1 MPNIAYIG
9 LGSNLGERAELIARA
24 ADMLINAPGIE
35 VLRKS
40 SIYETL
46 PLGSVNQPNYL
57 NGVLEIATIL
67 GPSNLLGVLLEIENK
82 LGRTRTG
89 PDNSRTIDLDLL
101 LYADKIINEP
111 GLIVP
116 HPRMHLR
123 SFVLK
128 GLSELSPQLIHPLI
142 KKTVSVLQSRL
153 NGGDYFTDKSKPQLI
168 EMAGVIA
175 VGKTTLASNLRGSL
189 NARLIAEAYDTNPF
203 LAKVYAGKHDLALDS
218 QLYFLMTRVEQ
229 LSSIKSGEIAIADYV
244 FEKEFIYAKR
254 LLDPQQC
261 DLYCRINNGVSNS
274 IAQPTLLIYLKDTP
288 QRCLER
294 IHLRARPYEQKIE
307 PAFLE
312 ELFED
317 YQSLVAQW
325 QKSPV
330 ITITVDGFDCRDTT
344 KTDELAKEIKFYLA

>member
-9 LGSNLGERAELIARA
+9 LGSNLGERAKNLA
-24 ADMLINAPGIE
+24 AGIGLLKNAPGIE

-46 PLGSVNQPNYL
+46 PLGAVAQPKYL
-57 NGVLEIATIL
+57 NGVFEIATTL
-67 GPSNLLGVLLEIENK
+67 DPRQLLGTLLDIENK
-82 LGRTRTG
+82 LGRVRTG

-101 LYADKIINEP
+101 LYADNIINEP
-111 GLIVP
+111 GLVVP

-128 GLSELSPQLIHPLI
+128 GLCELSPLLVHPLI
-142 KKTVSVLQSRL
+142 KKTVAVLASRL
-153 NGGDYFTDKSKPQLI
+153 NGGDYFTDFSKPQLI

-175 VGKTTLASNLRGSL
+175 VGKTTLASNLCSSL

-229 LSSIKSGEIAIADYV
+229 LSSIKPGEIAIADYV

-254 LLDPQQC
+254 LLDAQQC
-261 DLYCRINNGVSNS
+261 DLYCRINNGVSGS
-274 IAQPTLLIYLKDTP
+274 IAQPSLLVYLKDTP

-317 YQSLVAQW
+317 YQALVAEW
-325 QKSPV
+325 RISPV
-330 ITITVDGFDCRDTT
+330 ITITVDGFDCRDRA